1 MLEIDV
7 PRGYEGVLGDPMPNP
22 VAKITCLAKMCASP
36 DSIALGGGYIHL
48 LVAGS
53 LSIDVMFDDIH
64 TFNSKLSAECSSQL
78 ESC

>member
-1 MLEIDV
+1 MLKIDV
-7 PRGYEGVLGDPMPNP
+7 PRGYEGVLGDPLPNP

-36 DSIALGGGYIHL
+36 YIHL

>member
-1 MLEIDV
+1 MREIDV
-7 PRGYEGVLGDPMPNP
+7 PRGYEG

-36 DSIALGGGYIHL
+36 ALGGGYIHL